1 MDDILRLLGQR
12 IRQIRIERGYASQEA
27 FADYLGVHRTFMG
40 HLETGR
46 KDFRL
51 TTLIR
56 VANALGV
63 TLSDLFSG
71 LERGTAVRADAA
83 TPQKGTTIKGDVDRR
98 KVLKEVANLEQTVR
112 NLKGI
117 AAKEEK
123 SEKRAI
129 AKKQRGN
136 AKLTKL

>member
-1 MDDILRLLGQR
+1 
-12 IRQIRIERGYASQEA
+12 
-27 FADYLGVHRTFMG
+27 MG

-63 TLSDLFSG
+63 TLVDLFSG

-83 TPQKGTTIKGDVDRR
+83 VTAQKGTTIRDVDRR

-129 AKKQRGN
+129 AKKRRGN

>member
-1 MDDILRLLGQR
+1 
-12 IRQIRIERGYASQEA
+12 
-27 FADYLGVHRTFMG
+27 MG

-71 LERGTAVRADAA
+71 LERGTDSA
-83 TPQKGTTIKGDVDRR
+83 PTTHKSVPGNQSLDRS
-98 KVLKEVANLEQTVR
+98 KVLREVAILEQTVR
-112 NLKGI
+112 NLRML
-117 AAKEEK
+117 ATEEEK
-123 SEKRAI
+123 SEKRAAA
-129 AKKQRGN
+129 AKRR
-136 AKLTKL
+136 AKSKRAKE